1 MMVIQYY
8 YLYYILLLFFN
19 LMNSQLGNINWWVY
33 SVLKIKYTSK
43 LLQEGEI
50 TKILYG
56 ESVLARVHV
65 FGET

>member
-1 MMVIQYY
+1 
-8 YLYYILLLFFN
+8 
-19 LMNSQLGNINWWVY
+19 MNSQLGNINWWVY